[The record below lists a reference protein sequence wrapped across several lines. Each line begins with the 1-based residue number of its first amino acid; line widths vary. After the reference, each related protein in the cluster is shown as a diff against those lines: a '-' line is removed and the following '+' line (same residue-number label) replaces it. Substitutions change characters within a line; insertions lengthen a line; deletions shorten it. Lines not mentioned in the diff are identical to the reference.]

1 MTFLVYL
8 PKFERIFG
16 RPIISYR
23 YLENL
28 DMNKNI
34 KVQS

>member
-16 RPIISYR
+16 RTIISHR